1 MGSPLLFLSGDARI
15 LDLIKRGDERA
26 LAELYEL
33 TRKMVTSHVI
43 RNSGTPDDADDM
55 LQEAL
60 VVLWERVR
68 SGRYEYAAKLSTFIF
83 STVKHIWMRH
93 LAHRRREGVA
103 GVDPDSVPANEVS
116 LLDEMI
122 ANEESRGVTS
132 AMEKL
137 GDPCRTLLLLFF
149 WEELSLE
156 DIARRMGYAN
166 ANTVKSKKY
175 QCKKALRELLER
187 EGHSGD

>member
-1 MGSPLLFLSGDARI
+1 MGSPLFFLTGDARI

-26 LAELYEL
+26 LAELYGL

-43 RNSGTPDDADDM
+43 RNSGTLDDADDM

-68 SGRYEYAAKLSTFIF
+68 SGRYEYSAKLSTFIF
-83 STVKHIWMRH
+83 STVKHIWMRR
-93 LAHRRREGVA
+93 LAHQRRECVTS
-103 GVDPDSVPANEVS
+103 VDPDSVPGNEAS

-122 ANEESRGVTS
+122 TNEESHEISS

-137 GDPCRTLLLLFF
+137 GEPCRTLLLLFF
-149 WEELSLE
+149 WEELSLV

-166 ANTVKSKKY
+166 ADTVKSKKY
-175 QCKKALRELLER
+175 QCKKSLQRLLKD
-187 EGHSGD
+187 SAA

>member
-1 MGSPLLFLSGDARI
+1 MGSPLFFLTGDARI

-26 LAELYEL
+26 LAELYGL

-43 RNSGTPDDADDM
+43 RNSGTLDDADDM
-55 LQEAL
+55 LQEVL

-68 SGRYEYAAKLSTFIF
+68 SGRYEYSAKLSTFIF
-83 STVKHIWMRH
+83 STVKHIWMRR
-93 LAHRRREGVA
+93 LAHQRRDSVTS
-103 GVDPDSVPANEVS
+103 VDPDSVPGNEAS

-122 ANEESRGVTS
+122 TNEESHEISS

-137 GDPCRTLLLLFF
+137 GEPCRTLLLLFF
-149 WEELSLE
+149 WEELSLV

-166 ANTVKSKKY
+166 ADTVKSKKY

-187 EGHSGD
+187 AGHSGD